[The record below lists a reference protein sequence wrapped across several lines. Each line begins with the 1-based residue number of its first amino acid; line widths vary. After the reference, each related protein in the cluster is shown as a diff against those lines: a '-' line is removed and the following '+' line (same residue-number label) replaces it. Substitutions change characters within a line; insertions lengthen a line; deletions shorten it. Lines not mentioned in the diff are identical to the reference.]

1 MKILKHLTLLAL
13 TFLLVLGL
21 THLTLIATREI
32 SNKILLLL
40 TGGN

>member
-1 MKILKHLTLLAL
+1 MKILKHLILLAL

-21 THLTLIATREI
+21 TRLTLIATREI
-32 SNKILLLL
+32 LNRILLLL